1 MNDEEKTQVPAVAQ
15 ETSLAEGPE
24 YPWLKLSEKA
34 KQGLQISQ
42 KVQKTKHGLFA
53 NIPIICKADQCPY
66 KETCAAYVAD
76 MAPEGEP
83 CVVEIALLLKLYD
96 DYTKELKIDTSQI
109 INLGL
114 VKALI
119 DAEITINRCNA
130 ILARDADILQDTP
143 IGMTPQGRVVTK
155 VDAHP
160 ALAIRDK
167 AYAQRNNA
175 YSLLNSTPKDK
186 AKTEAAI
193 LIDPSTYATRILQRS
208 MKLKREKEELERK
221 TIDVEAK
228 PARDDS

>member
-1 MNDEEKTQVPAVAQ
+1 MSEEEKAQVPAVPE
-15 ETSLAEGPE
+15 ETALAKEPE
-24 YPWLKLSEKA
+24 YPWLKMSEKA
-34 KQGLQISQ
+34 KQGLQVSQ

-53 NIPIICKADQCPY
+53 NIPIICKASQCPY
-66 KETCAAYVAD
+66 CDTCAAYMSD

-96 DYTKELKIDTSQI
+96 DYTKELQIDTTQI

-114 VKALI
+114 IKSLI

-130 ILARDADILQDTP
+130 ILARDADILKDTP
-143 IGMTPQGRVVTK
+143 IGMTPQGRVITK
-155 VDAHP
+155 LDAHP

-167 AYAQRNNA
+167 AYTQRNNA

-186 AKTEAAI
+186 AKTDQAI
-193 LIDPSTYATRILQRS
+193 IIDPSTYATRILRKSEQLR
-208 MKLKREKEELERK
+208 REQEELERK
-221 TIDVEAK
+221 TINVEAK